1 MERSREMFSTYHPA
15 VSFLFFIAAAVFAMF
30 FIHPAFLTV
39 SVVLSM
45 AYLITVRR
53 RKAIKLILILAA
65 VFVAVAFINPLIDPN
80 GHHVLFTWAGGRPY
94 TLEALFY
101 GMAVG
106 GMFVTVIMWFASYNS
121 VMTSDK
127 FLYLFGRAA
136 PSITLVI
143 TMVLRLMPNFRMKA
157 AQISG
162 ARRAVGKGYGKGSRE
177 KAENGLAVLSSMT
190 TWALEGGIVTSDS
203 MKSRG
208 FGTARRTGFSV
219 YRFEGRDKALLL
231 VMAALAATVIFCG
244 LNGAAETVYVPE
256 TRISSLDSGYALIG
270 ASAYFI
276 FLAIPTIIN
285 ITEAAIWHNLRSGI

>member
-1 MERSREMFSTYHPA
+1 MNRSREMFSTYHPA
-15 VSFLFFIAAAVFAMF
+15 VCFLFFIAAAVFAMF
-30 FIHPAFLTV
+30 FIHPAFLAV
-39 SVVLSM
+39 SVLLSM

-53 RKAIKLILILAA
+53 RKAVKLILILAA
-65 VFVAVAFINPLIDPN
+65 VFAAVTFVNPFIDPN
-80 GHHVLFTWAGGRPY
+80 GQQVLFTWAGGRPY

-101 GMAVG
+101 GMAIG
-106 GMFVTVIMWFASYNS
+106 GMFITVIMWFASYNS

-143 TMVLRLMPNFRMKA
+143 TMVLRLVPNFRKKA

-162 ARRAVGKGYGKGSRE
+162 ARKSIGKGYGKGAR
-177 KAENGLAVLSSMT
+177 KNAENGISVLSSMT

-203 MKSRG
+203 MRSRG
-208 FGTARRTGFSV
+208 FGAARRTGFSV
-219 YRFEGRDKALLL
+219 YRFESRDKALLI

-256 TRISSLDSGYALIG
+256 TRITTLDRGYSIAG
-270 ASAYFI
+270 VSAYFI
-276 FLAIPTIIN
+276 FLAVPTIIN
-285 ITEAAIWHNLRSGI
+285 IAEAVVWHSSRSGI